1 MSIPNSD
8 PSIRTRKKA
17 MRWLGFV
24 IVLPILGWVIVS
36 LLASL
41 PWRVSE
47 SGGVA
52 AQRLERLTGVPAGE
66 FAAAKFYMSVGIRA
80 GPRYYSF
87 RAGPEIRDQ
96 LLSRFQMVPA
106 GVAPLRLVNR
116 PAWWRSQAQPEG
128 LSALYY
134 RDERADVELWLFTD
148 TNEIFLRDSRGG

>member
-1 MSIPNSD
+1 MK
-8 PSIRTRKKA
+8 TRKKA

-24 IVLPILGWVIVS
+24 IVLLILGWVIVS
-36 LLASL
+36 LLAAL
-41 PWRVSE
+41 PWRLSE

-52 AQRLERLTGVPAGE
+52 AQRLERLTGVPARE
-66 FAAAKFYMSVGIRA
+66 FAVAKFYMSVGIRA

-87 RAGPEIRDQ
+87 RAKPEICDH

-106 GVAPLRLVNR
+106 GEAPLRPVNR
-116 PAWWRSQAQPEG
+116 PSWWQPQRQPVN

-134 RDERADVELWLFTD
+134 RDERADMELWSFTG